1 MYNDGH
7 GTAYCGLVRY
17 SNHVR
22 FGKAV
27 FVYGWCGKSKQTPR
41 DPRRCQDFCK
51 ESMPRHPKFHQR
63 ESLLSFEPCLIHPY
77 LIELGTVYIIEL
89 LTFSH

>member
-1 MYNDGH
+1 MDLPLLIILLHSFGTPLIYGVNMYNDGH

-51 ESMPRHPKFHQR
+51 ESMPRHPKFFR
-63 ESLLSFEPCLIHPY
+63 SDL
-77 LIELGTVYIIEL
+77 V
-89 LTFSH
+89 